1 MRRADALRLS
11 VTIETD
17 LVEWLDDYAWSRHVT
32 KSAVI
37 EDLVKALY
45 YEITGE
51 EWITFDEDTNNA
63 SEN

>member
-1 MRRADALRLS
+1 MRRQGAMRLS

-17 LVEWLDDYAWSRHVT
+17 LVEWLDDYAWSHHNT

-37 EDLVKALY
+37 EELVKALY

-51 EWITFDEDTNNA
+51 EWTTFDEDMSDA
-63 SEN
+63 SKN

>member
-1 MRRADALRLS
+1 MRRQGAMRLS
-11 VTIETD
+11 ITIDTD
-17 LVEWLDDYAWSRHVT
+17 LVEWLDDYAWSHHVT

-51 EWITFDEDTNNA
+51 EWVTFDEDMNDA